1 MLGTT
6 GTFTSCKD
14 YDDDINNLQ
23 EQVDGIKSDLK
34 ALQDKVN
41 NGLWVTSVSPVEG
54 GFTITFSDGQSY
66 QIVNG
71 KDGESA
77 DPGTIVSVS
86 EDGYWV
92 IGDTKTPYKALTDE
106 DVNALKKNP
115 YVNADGYWVFIVDGE
130 EEVSNIKAEP
140 VTAVFSDGVWTLSVY
155 NAETKEYDK
164 IEIPTAASLITELDL
179 MGYATV
185 VKASD
190 NLNVDDIDGITNP
203 LSVKYKWIDKI
214 VKVYDGNKETT
225 WSAQKDVVK
234 HQVLTTLA
242 PLNQKLIAR
251 LAPAELG
258 WDNFSFTLQDSKG
271 NSLPISLGAGQSL
284 TGALTKAADSS
295 IGIIAMDVVSTTY
308 NSGTAYEQEFNKAA
322 ANSLYSLVETTSN
335 YRSTYGLKVAVD
347 DAGTI
352 AQQLVID
359 VNPNGTVTSTSTTGT
374 GTSADPF
381 IIDLNTPTRLVF
393 GRVDKPQYNHPE
405 YVYDYYVEPVDENT
419 AKEFGFSTDI
429 KAGTITMTQASDLV
443 SRAGLE
449 LYVYALHIDG
459 KIYRTSVWVKPSS
472 ILASDVVLKAGNQ
485 TIYPVLTSAGVID
498 ANHSN
503 EMSFV
508 VSLDE
513 MFNAMSAT
521 EKDRWTSKVMGA
533 NGDIVPVS
541 VKVAGETYSEANI
554 DIEFINADGDVV
566 GNDKATALRVYAK
579 YAAGAPLAA
588 ILTPDKEYTMTV
600 NFEHNEGTATSV
612 LNTVK
617 VTFTP
622 VLPDLSNFLAKKTG
636 YWDGNTLM
644 AYFDDPTTA
653 QVNAATT
660 LDSKFDITKG
670 FGVFGATDKASPAN
684 AIATIK
690 LSLDNTQK
698 IGNDY
703 VVVMNGSTINETA
716 SLATIG
722 ATGNDPYEI
731 ELNGAANNKKAYNQA
746 LNVLVGIDYLGV
758 YDYTENATYK
768 QQLTDANFQIKVQ
781 SALIAGTIKALEGTS
796 IQMTP
801 AAAGDVWK
809 LTADHVSGYTYSY
822 TNGNQTPYN
831 IFKEWLLTNNNTNPK
846 TYGAKWKY
854 TYIKDVTFTSADT
867 DIYVVAN
874 ELGDPVSVGRAVDPT
889 GKSDGTP
896 QAEAYVPLKSV
907 NTTEKV
913 ETTLKITVEDMYGYK
928 KTFDVPLTVNA
939 DK

>member
-92 IGDTKTPYKALTDE
+92 IGEEKTPYKALTDE

-449 LYVYALHIDG
+449 LNVYALHIDG
-459 KIYRTSVWVKPSS
+459 KIYKTQVWVKPSS

-485 TIYPVLTSAGVID
+485 TIYPVLTGAGVID
-498 ANHSN
+498 ATNHPN

-513 MFNAMSAT
+513 MFNKMSAT
-521 EKDRWTSKVMGA
+521 DKDRWTSKVMGA

-554 DIEFINADGDVV
+554 DIKFINADGDVV

-644 AYFDDPTTA
+644 AYFDDPKYTA
-653 QVNAATT
+653 TPSV
-660 LDSKFDITKG
+660 LPSKFDMKKG
-670 FGVFGATDKASPAN
+670 FGTFGATDYAGT
-684 AIATIK
+684 AIATID
-690 LSLDNTQK
+690 LVLDDTQK
-698 IGNDY
+698 LNNTL
-703 VVVMNGSTINETA
+703 VVNGAN
-716 SLATIG
+716 SLATI
-722 ATGNDPYEI
+722 TSNVI
-731 ELNGAANNKKAYNQA
+731 ELNTAKTYGGKVHAYNED
-746 LNVLVGIDYLGV
+746 LNVFVTVDYLGV
-758 YDYTENATYK
+758 YNYNENANYK
-768 QQLTDANFQIKVQ
+768 QQLADEAFQIKVQ
-781 SALIAGTIKALEGTS
+781 SALIAGDIRALEGTS

-801 AAAGDVWK
+801 AAAGEVWK

-822 TNGNQTPYN
+822 SDGNQTPYN
-831 IFKEWLLTNNNTNPK
+831 IFKEWAITAAPS
-846 TYGAKWKY
+846 TYGARWMY
-854 TYIKDVTFTSADT
+854 TYIKEVEFSSADT
-867 DIYVVAN
+867 DYYVVTDAVGNAVAN
-874 ELGDPVSVGRAVDPT
+874 NSGKAIDVHTEGNGDTIVPS
-889 GKSDGTP
+889 
-896 QAEAYVPLKSV
+896 YVPLKPV
-907 NTTEKV
+907 NTTEKI
-913 ETTLKITVEDMYGYK
+913 ETTLKITVTDMYGYK
-928 KTFDVPLTVNA
+928 KTFNVPLTINPA
-939 DK
+939 K

>member
-92 IGDTKTPYKALTDE
+92 IGEEKTPYKALTDE

-179 MGYATV
+179 MGWAKV
-185 VKASD
+185 EKASND
-190 NLNVDDIDGITNP
+190 FSATNLKTDLDIEYYRVTGFTYKTSQAGLTVPTTNP
-203 LSVKYKWIDKI
+203 DS
-214 VKVYDGNKETT
+214 

-234 HQVLTTLA
+234 KQVLTTLA
-242 PLNQKLIAR
+242 PLNKKLVAR

-258 WDNFSFTLQDSKG
+258 WSDFSFVLQDSKG
-271 NSLPISLGAGQSL
+271 NELPIALGTGESL
-284 TGALTKAADSS
+284 TGTLTKAGASSS
-295 IGIIAMDVVSTTY
+295 IGFIPMDVVTTTY
-308 NSGTAYEQEFNKAA
+308 NTDAEYTGKFNTNA
-322 ANSLYSLVETTSN
+322 LYSLVEKTSN
-335 YRSTYGLKVAVD
+335 YRSTYGLTVQAPKPA
-347 DAGTI
+347 
-352 AQQLVID
+352 
-359 VNPNGTVTSTSTTGT
+359 TVTEQKVTNVVPVGKLGNATNGS
-374 GTSADPF
+374 GTSENDAF
-381 IIDLNTPTRLVF
+381 VIDLNTPARLVF
-393 GRVDKPQYNHPE
+393 GANPE
-405 YVYDYYVEPVDENT
+405 YVYDYYVEAVDPNVG
-419 AKEFGFSTDI
+419 KEFNCTID
-429 KAGTITMTQASDLV
+429 KKNGTITFGQASDPV
-443 SRAGLE
+443 SRAAME
-449 LYVYALHIDG
+449 FKVYALHIDG
-459 KIYRTSVWVKPSS
+459 TIYVSTIWVKPSS
-472 ILASDVVLKAGNQ
+472 ILATDVVLKAGKQ
-485 TIYPVLTSAGVID
+485 TIAPILNAKGEIIND
-498 ANHSN
+498 GQMMFN
-503 EMSFV
+503 
-508 VSLDE
+508 VSLAD
-513 MFNAMSAT
+513 MFTSMNDT
-521 EKDRWTSKVMGA
+521 EKNRWTSTEMGA
-533 NGDIVPVS
+533 NAGATTVLVKDSKGTEYEVDADDIVIVYVDADGKEIANGANNKAVSLNIYLPYTDKDGDALTPDLEYTMNVNFLHNETPVS
-541 VKVAGETYSEANI
+541 V
-554 DIEFINADGDVV
+554 
-566 GNDKATALRVYAK
+566 
-579 YAAGAPLAA
+579 
-588 ILTPDKEYTMTV
+588 
-600 NFEHNEGTATSV
+600 
-612 LNTVK
+612 LNSVK

-768 QQLTDANFQIKVQ
+768 QQLADANFQIKVQ

>member
-92 IGDTKTPYKALTDE
+92 IGEEKTPYKALTDE

-179 MGYATV
+179 MGWAEV
-185 VKASD
+185 KKASN
-190 NLNVDDIDGITNP
+190 NLSEAAVAEVLN
-203 LSVKYKWIDKI
+203 VKYKWISAI
-214 VKVYDGNKETT
+214 TKVYDGNKETT

-258 WDNFSFTLQDSKG
+258 WDNFSFALQDSKG
-271 NSLPISLGAGQSL
+271 NTLPISLGTGETL
-284 TGALTKAADSS
+284 TGALTKAANSS

-308 NSGTAYEQEFNKAA
+308 NSANAYENEFNKAA
-322 ANSLYSLVETTSN
+322 PNSLYSLVETTSN
-335 YRSTYGLKVAVD
+335 YRSSYGLTVSVA

-352 AQQLVID
+352 TEQKVIN
-359 VNPNGTVTSTSTTGT
+359 VEPNGTVPTGVSEGD
-374 GTSADPF
+374 GTAADPF
-381 IIDLNTPTRLVF
+381 VIDLNTPTRLVF
-393 GRVDKPQYNHPE
+393 GNVAPTASNPE

-449 LYVYALHIDG
+449 LNVYALHIDG
-459 KIYRTSVWVKPSS
+459 KIYKTQVWVKPSS

-485 TIYPVLTSAGVID
+485 TIYPVLTGAGVID
-498 ANHSN
+498 ATHPY

-513 MFNAMSAT
+513 MFNKMSAT
-521 EKDRWTSKVMGA
+521 DKDRWTSKVMGA

-636 YWDGNTLM
+636 YWNENTLM

-653 QVNAATT
+653 QVTT
-660 LDSKFDITKG
+660 GAILASKFDITKG
-670 FGVFGATDKASPAN
+670 FGTFGATDKATPAN

-703 VVVMNGSTINETA
+703 VVANN
-716 SLATIG
+716 LATIG
-722 ATGNDPYEI
+722 AAGNDPYEI
-731 ELNGAANNKKAYNQA
+731 ELNGPANNKKAYNQA

-768 QQLTDANFQIKVQ
+768 QQLIDANFQIKVQ
-781 SALIAGTIKALEGTS
+781 SALIAGTIKALESAS

-831 IFKEWLLTNNNTNPK
+831 IFKEWLLTDNNTNPK
-846 TYGAKWKY
+846 KYGAKWKY

-867 DIYVVAN
+867 DIYVVAD

-913 ETTLKITVEDMYGYK
+913 ETTLKITVEDMYGNK

>member
-92 IGDTKTPYKALTDE
+92 IGEEKTPYKALTDE

-179 MGYATV
+179 MGWAEV
-185 VKASD
+185 KKASN
-190 NLNVDDIDGITNP
+190 NLSEAAVAEDLN
-203 LSVKYKWIDKI
+203 VKYKWISAI
-214 VKVYDGNKETT
+214 TKVYDGNKETT

-449 LYVYALHIDG
+449 LNVYALHIDG
-459 KIYRTSVWVKPSS
+459 KIYKTQVWVKPSS

-485 TIYPVLTSAGVID
+485 TIYPVLTGAGVID
-498 ANHSN
+498 ATNHPN

-513 MFNAMSAT
+513 MFNKMSAT
-521 EKDRWTSKVMGA
+521 DKDRWTSKVMGA

-554 DIEFINADGDVV
+554 DIKFINADGDVV

-644 AYFDDPTTA
+644 AYFDDPKYTA
-653 QVNAATT
+653 TPSV
-660 LDSKFDITKG
+660 LPSKFDMKKG
-670 FGVFGATDKASPAN
+670 FGTFGATDYAGT
-684 AIATIK
+684 AIATID
-690 LSLDNTQK
+690 LVLDDTQK
-698 IGNDY
+698 LNNTL
-703 VVVMNGSTINETA
+703 VVNGAN
-716 SLATIG
+716 SLATI
-722 ATGNDPYEI
+722 TSNVI
-731 ELNGAANNKKAYNQA
+731 ELNTAKTYGGKVHAYNED
-746 LNVLVGIDYLGV
+746 LNVFVTVDYLGV
-758 YDYTENATYK
+758 YNYNENANYK
-768 QQLTDANFQIKVQ
+768 QQLADEAFQIKVQ
-781 SALIAGTIKALEGTS
+781 SALIAGDIRALEGTS

-801 AAAGDVWK
+801 AAAGEVWK

-822 TNGNQTPYN
+822 SDGNQTPYN
-831 IFKEWLLTNNNTNPK
+831 IFKEWAITAAPS
-846 TYGAKWKY
+846 TYGARWMY
-854 TYIKDVTFTSADT
+854 TYIKEVEFSSADT
-867 DIYVVAN
+867 DYYVVTDAVGNAVAN
-874 ELGDPVSVGRAVDPT
+874 NSGKAIDVHTEGNGDTIVPS
-889 GKSDGTP
+889 
-896 QAEAYVPLKSV
+896 YVPLKPV
-907 NTTEKV
+907 NTTEKI
-913 ETTLKITVEDMYGYK
+913 ETTLKITVTDMYGYK
-928 KTFDVPLTVNA
+928 KTFNVPLTINPA
-939 DK
+939 K